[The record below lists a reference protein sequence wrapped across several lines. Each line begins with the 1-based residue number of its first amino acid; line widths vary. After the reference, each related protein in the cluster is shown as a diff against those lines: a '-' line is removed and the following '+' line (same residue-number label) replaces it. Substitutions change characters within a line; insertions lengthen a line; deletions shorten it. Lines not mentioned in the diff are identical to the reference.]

1 MRTRARTWNG
11 TWSGAPAGARAVR
24 RAAGAAVLA
33 AVLGLTSAGCSSGGA
48 QGGGSG
54 AEPSAAAAAARAR
67 ATSPAASPSGKGE
80 LVVTYTEGLTA
91 ADRETEAFLRKNKTL
106 ESFAAFANSR
116 VALPYDVPVEA
127 KSCGTTDAYWDPTAR
142 SITYCYEFL
151 GRMAP
156 AYKKSVAES
165 ATPGADAQEK
175 EDAVAAGL
183 IGLTHGVLV
192 HELGHGLIAM
202 YGLPVDGDEEEAV
215 NQLSA
220 VLLTT
225 DDDKKFV
232 TGIVDAWAVM
242 AGQGAKSSTRTAFAE
257 DHAVDSAQFY
267 AWACWVYGS
276 DPDGYQ
282 DLVGPDVLPEKRTE
296 GCEKA
301 YKKVATTWGKALEPY
316 LK

>member
-11 TWSGAPAGARAVR
+11 TWSGATARARAVR

-33 AVLGLTSAGCSSGGA
+33 AALGLASAGCSSGGPE
-48 QGGGSG
+48 GTGSG
-54 AEPSAAAAAARAR
+54 AEPSAAVAAAR
-67 ATSPAASPSGKGE
+67 ATSPAASPAGKGE
-80 LVVTYTEGLTA
+80 LVVSYTEGLTA

-106 ESFAAFANSR
+106 EGFADYANSR

-142 SITYCYEFL
+142 TITYCYEFL

-156 AYKKSVAES
+156 VYEKSAAPS
-165 ATPGADAQEK
+165 ATPGATRETQ
-175 EDAVAAGL
+175 DAVAAGL

-202 YGLPVDGDEEEAV
+202 YGLPVDGDEETAV

-225 DDDKKFV
+225 DDDDKDFV
-232 TGIVDAWAVM
+232 VGIIDAWGEM
-242 AGQGAKSSTRTAFAE
+242 AGQGVRSTARTAFAE
-257 DHAVDSAQFY
+257 DHAVGTAQFY
-267 AWACWVYGS
+267 ALACWVYGS

-282 DLVGPDVLPEKRTE
+282 DLVGPDLLPEKRTK

-301 YKKVATTWGKALEPY
+301 YTKVANTWGKALQPY

>member
-11 TWSGAPAGARAVR
+11 TWSGARDRARVVR

-33 AVLGLTSAGCSSGGA
+33 AALGLSSAGCSSGGA
-48 QGGGSG
+48 EGGGSG
-54 AEPSAAAAAARAR
+54 VEPSAAVAAARAR
-67 ATSPAASPSGKGE
+67 ATSPAASPAGKGE

-91 ADRETEAFLRKNKTL
+91 ADRETEAFLRKNETL
-106 ESFAAFANSR
+106 EGFATYANSR

-142 SITYCYEFL
+142 AITYCYEFL

-156 AYKKSVAES
+156 AYENS
-165 ATPGADAQEK
+165 AAD
-175 EDAVAAGL
+175 L
-183 IGLTHGVLV
+183 IALTNGVLA
-192 HELGHGLIAM
+192 HELSHGLIAM
-202 YGLPVDGDEEEAV
+202 YGMPVDGDGEKDV
-215 NQLSA
+215 NQVSA
-220 VLLTT
+220 VLVTT
-225 DDDKKFV
+225 DDDDKDFV
-232 TGIVDAWAVM
+232 VGIADAWAEM
-242 AGQGAKSSTRTAFAE
+242 AVRGTDGSTRTAFAE

-282 DLVGPDVLPEKRTE
+282 DIVGPDLLPEKRTK

-301 YKKVATTWGKALEPY
+301 YTKVADTWGEALKPY